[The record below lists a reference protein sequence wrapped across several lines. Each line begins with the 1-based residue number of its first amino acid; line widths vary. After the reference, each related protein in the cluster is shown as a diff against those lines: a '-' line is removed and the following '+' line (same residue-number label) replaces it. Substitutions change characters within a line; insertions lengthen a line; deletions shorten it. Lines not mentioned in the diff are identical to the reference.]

1 MSYLRSLRV
10 VSLLPLSTR
19 TLGFADFFGALR
31 ARVYDDEVRK
41 WVGGI
46 GVENMGKRLVN
57 SKDGPVTFEKP
68 AMTIEKLMTYGF
80 MLVQEQ
86 ENVKRVQLAESYLSS
101 AALGDAND
109 DAIKQG
115 TFYGKLCENEA

>member
-1 MSYLRSLRV
+1 
-10 VSLLPLSTR
+10 
-19 TLGFADFFGALR
+19 
-31 ARVYDDEVRK
+31 
-41 WVGGI
+41 
-46 GVENMGKRLVN
+46 
-57 SKDGPVTFEKP
+57 
-68 AMTIEKLMTYGF
+68 MTYGF